1 MLNQLRPAFAMIV
14 TMTLLTGLAYPL
26 AMTGLAQAIAP
37 QAATG
42 SLIERNGTVI
52 GSALIAQG
60 FTGADYL
67 HPRPSVGDY
76 ATMPTAAS
84 NLSPTSA
91 ALADTVAAR
100 RAAWQAENGGE
111 APMDA
116 VTASASGIDP
126 HISPDNALGQAARIA
141 TARGLSDAQVRQI
154 ITAQTEPRW
163 LGLYGQPRVNVLLTN
178 LALDAAFPPPAPA
191 QD

>member
-1 MLNQLRPAFAMIV
+1 MLKQLRPAVVMIV

-37 QAATG
+37 QAANG
-42 SLIERNGTVI
+42 SLIERDGTVI
-52 GSALIAQG
+52 GSSLIAQG
-60 FTGADYL
+60 FTGAGYL

-76 ATMPTAAS
+76 GTTPTSAS
-84 NLSPTSA
+84 NLSPSSA

-100 RAAWQAENGGE
+100 RQAWQAENSGV
-111 APMDA
+111 APADA
-116 VTASASGIDP
+116 VMASGSGIDP
-126 HISPDNALGQAARIA
+126 HISPENALGQVARIA
-141 TARGLSDAQVRQI
+141 AARGLPDAQVRQI
-154 ITAQTEPRW
+154 IDLQTEPRW

-178 LALDAAFPPPAPA
+178 LALDAAFPPPPA